1 MTHPV
6 YVSNQKSEDFIDLLF
21 VTDGTNSHFVYI
33 KDFNRFMRN
42 KTKNNNKGYFCRY
55 CLQCFTSE
63 TVLIDH
69 KIVCLTINDKQSVT
83 LRSGSIKFKKSFQT
97 NSCTI

>member
-33 KDFNRFMRN
+33 KDFNRFMRKRRKIILRGTFADIAYN
-42 KTKNNNKGYFCRY
+42 
-55 CLQCFTSE
+55 
-63 TVLIDH
+63 VLLV
-69 KIVCLTINDKQSVT
+69 K
-83 LRSGSIKFKKSFQT
+83 RF
-97 NSCTI
+97 